1 MARVLNFTGYFVGSI
16 CWVTVAGLTSRN
28 YPYLLPWY
36 WGFLILFILA
46 LISLG
51 SFYGRKAYAGVL
63 DTSEPIIIGLVIIL
77 FVGSIVGGIAS
88 HV

>member
-1 MARVLNFTGYFVGSI
+1 MARVLNFAGYFVGSI
-16 CWVTVAGLTSRN
+16 CWVCVTGLTSRK

-46 LISLG
+46 LIGVG

-77 FVGSIVGGIAS
+77 FFGSIVGGIAS